1 MTVLWAL
8 EHCRMSNFDEKSGL
22 VYCKTP
28 WGQWAQTIEEV
39 FVEVNVPEGTR
50 SRDVKCDIKAQSIRL
65 LVHDKEL
72 IKVLIAMSEMIHNLW
87 LCFSTNF
94 MYNNYI
100 LRWFCFRVVN
110 PNLQL
115 SFYQKE
121 LELYYALVWSSAT
134 M

>member
-1 MTVLWAL
+1 
-8 EHCRMSNFDEKSGL
+8 MSNFDEKSGL

-50 SRDVKCDIKAQSIRL
+50 SRDVKCAIKAQSIRL

-72 IKVLIAMSEMIHNLW
+72 IKVLIAMSEMIYNLW
-87 LCFSTNF
+87 LCFF
-94 MYNNYI
+94 VLAPI
-100 LRWFCFRVVN
+100 LCTIIIYSGGFALELSIQSCSYLFTKR
-110 PNLQL
+110 NLM
-115 SFYQKE
+115 
-121 LELYYALVWSSAT
+121 LYYALVRSAT